1 MEIQSYWRV
10 IRKRLWWIAL
20 IAAGCSAIAGYYS
33 FHFAKPQYEASAKLI
48 VNQGQAAGKQG
59 SANAG
64 SITSDILLI
73 KTYKEIIRTPRI
85 MDKVVKQYPDLN
97 ATMHELIAKVS
108 VSSVNETLVMSVS
121 ARDGNPERA
130 AAMANAVANVFQQEI
145 KTLMNMNHVSVLYWA
160 DPSEPRGPVSPHPI
174 RNVAVVL
181 VLSLMAGISLAF
193 LLDKLN
199 DTVRTEQDILDRL
212 GLPVLAEVPRMK
224 RKDTAESSRYEPVTK
239 KAGGKRNATLEA

>member
-1 MEIQSYWRV
+1 LEIQSYWRV

-33 FHFAKPQYEASAKLI
+33 FQFATPQYEASAKLI
-48 VNQGQAAGKQG
+48 VNQGQADGKPD
-59 SANAG
+59 SASAG

-85 MDKVVKQYPDLN
+85 MNKVVKQYPDLN
-97 ATMHELIAKVS
+97 ATPNELIGKVS
-108 VSSVNETLVMSVS
+108 VSSVNETLVMSVT
-121 ARDGNPERA
+121 ARDGNPARA
-130 AAMANAVANVFQQEI
+130 AVMANAVANVFQQEI
-145 KTLMNMNHVSVLYWA
+145 KTLMNMNRVSVLYWA

-193 LLDKLN
+193 MLDKLN
-199 DTVRTEQDILDRL
+199 DTVRTERDMVDRL

-224 RKDTAESSRYEPVTK
+224 RKDAAASGRHEPVTTT
-239 KAGGKRNATLEA
+239 AGGKRNATMEA